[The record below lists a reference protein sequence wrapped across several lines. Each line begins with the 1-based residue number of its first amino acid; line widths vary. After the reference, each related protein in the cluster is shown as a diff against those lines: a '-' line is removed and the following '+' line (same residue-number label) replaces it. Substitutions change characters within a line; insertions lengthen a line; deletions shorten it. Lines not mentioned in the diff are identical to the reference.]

1 MVLPDD
7 TIEVTLQHIGMVSG
21 RKIIKVE
28 AAKAETEEKVLL
40 GEAEIEQPV
49 SAYIFTGQG
58 SQEQGM
64 GMDLYESS
72 PVAAEVWN
80 RADKHFLDNYGKQHL
95 YLSFLLQSLTF
106 FRFRNHQHCQ
116 EQPQRAHY
124 SLRWRSWQGHPP
136 ELHVHDLRDC
146 GR

>member
-1 MVLPDD
+1 
-7 TIEVTLQHIGMVSG
+7 MVSG

-40 GEAEIEQPV
+40 GEAEIDQPV

-80 RADKHFLDNYGKQHL
+80 RADKHFLDNYGKSL
-95 YLSFLLQSLTF
+95 IMNKLLLLITNSICRL
-106 FRFRNHQHCQ
+106 RHHQHCQ
-116 EQPQRAHY
+116 EQPQRAHH
-124 SLRWRSWQGHPP
+124 SLWWRSRQGHPP
-136 ELHVHDLRDC
+136 ELHVHDFRDC
-146 GR
+146 GC